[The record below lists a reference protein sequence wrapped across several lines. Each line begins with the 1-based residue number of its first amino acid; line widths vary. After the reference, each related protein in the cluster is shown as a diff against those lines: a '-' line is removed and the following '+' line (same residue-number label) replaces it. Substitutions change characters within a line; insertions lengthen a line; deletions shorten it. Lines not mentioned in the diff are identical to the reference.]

1 MEWKILVSE
10 LEQEEQA
17 LREALERVR
26 RSEDLQTLKARFV
39 GKKSLLQERLR
50 ALREIPPE
58 DRPRAGKLLNEK
70 KRLWLS
76 WIQEKQKA
84 LETSRRHELDP
95 TLPGR
100 RLPRGGFHP
109 LHRVAREILDIFVR
123 MGFERVEGPLV
134 EYDWYNF
141 EALNIP
147 PHHPAR
153 DMQSS
158 FFIEDKILLRTH
170 TSSVQIR
177 VMEQRKPPLRV
188 VSPGRVFRV
197 DEFDASHAPGFFQME
212 GLYVDRHVT
221 FSNLKGTLI
230 SFLRAFFGPD
240 IEVRFLPSYFPFT
253 EPSAEV
259 AVRFRGEWLE
269 VLGCGMVHPS
279 VLRAVGID
287 PEEWRGY
294 AFGLGLDR
302 FAMIRYGVDDIRRFY
317 QSDLR
322 FLEQFA

>member
-1 MEWKILVSE
+1 MEWEKLLRE
-10 LEQEEQA
+10 LEAEERD
-17 LREALERVR
+17 LREALEKVR
-26 RSEDLQTLKARFV
+26 DPEELQQLKARFL

-50 ALREIPPE
+50 ALRSLPSEVRPE
-58 DRPRAGKLLNEK
+58 AGKLLNEK
-70 KRLWLS
+70 KRHFQAL
-76 WIQEKQKA
+76 IQEKLQVLQA
-84 LETSRRHELDP
+84 SRRHELDP

-100 RLPRGGFHP
+100 RLPRGGYHP
-109 LHRVAREILDIFVR
+109 LHLVTQEILDIFVR

-134 EYDWYNF
+134 EHDWYNF

-147 PHHPAR
+147 KHHPAR

-158 FFIEDKILLRTH
+158 FFIEEGILLRTH

-177 VMEQRKPPLRV
+177 VMEKRKPPLRV

-212 GLYVDRHVT
+212 GLYVDRNVT
-221 FSNLKGTLI
+221 FANLKGTLI
-230 SFLRAFFGPD
+230 TFLKAFFGPE
-240 IEVRFLPSYFPFT
+240 IKVRFLPSYFPFT

-259 AVRFRGEWLE
+259 AVRYRGEWLE
-269 VLGCGMVHPS
+269 LLGCGMVHPN

-287 PEEWRGY
+287 PEAWRGY

-302 FAMIRYGVDDIRRFY
+302 FAMIRFGVDDIRRFY

-322 FLEQFA
+322 FLEQFQ

>member
-1 MEWKILVSE
+1 MEWEALVRE
-10 LEQEEQA
+10 LDAEERA
-17 LREALERVR
+17 LREALAGATRP
-26 RSEDLQTLKARFV
+26 EDVQAVKARFL
-39 GKKSLLQERLR
+39 GKKSLLQARLR
-50 ALREIPPE
+50 ALRDLPA
-58 DRPRAGKLLNEK
+58 DLRPQAGRLLNEK
-70 KRLWLS
+70 KRQWQA
-76 WIQEKQKA
+76 WVQERLKA
-84 LETSRRHELDP
+84 LTSREVRLLDP

-100 RLPRGGFHP
+100 RLPRGGYHP
-109 LHRVAREILDIFVR
+109 LWRVQEEILDIFVR

-158 FFIEDKILLRTH
+158 FFVEERILLRTH

-177 VMEQRKPPLRV
+177 VMEQRRPPLRV

-212 GLYVDRHVT
+212 GLYVDREVS
-221 FSNLKGTLI
+221 FANLKGTLI
-230 SFLRAFFGPD
+230 AFLREFFGED

-259 AVRFRGEWLE
+259 SVRYRGEWLE
-269 VLGCGMVHPS
+269 LLGCGMVHPN

-287 PEEWRGY
+287 PEEWTGY

-322 FLEQFA
+322 FLEQFQ

>member
-1 MEWKILVSE
+1 MEWETLVRE
-10 LEQEEQA
+10 LDAEERALQEA
-17 LREALERVR
+17 LRDVKRP
-26 RSEDLQTLKARFV
+26 EDFQVVKSRFL
-39 GKKSLLQERLR
+39 GKKSLLQARLR
-50 ALREIPPE
+50 ALKEIPAE
-58 DRPRAGKLLNEK
+58 LRPRAGKLLNEK
-70 KRLWLS
+70 KKRWQAWIEEHQKRLVTGNV
-76 WIQEKQKA
+76 QE
-84 LETSRRHELDP
+84 TDP

-100 RLPRGGFHP
+100 RLPVGGFHP
-109 LHRVAREILDIFVR
+109 LWKVQEEILDIFVR

-134 EYDWYNF
+134 ETDWYNF

-158 FFIEDKILLRTH
+158 FFIEDRILLRTH

-177 VMEQRKPPLRV
+177 VMEQRHPPLRV

-212 GLYVDRHVT
+212 GLYIDRNVS
-221 FSNLKGTLI
+221 FANLKGTLVT
-230 SFLRAFFGPD
+230 FLRTFFGD
-240 IEVRFLPSYFPFT
+240 VEVRFLPSYFPFT

-259 AVRFRGEWLE
+259 AIRFRGKWLE
-269 VLGCGMVHPS
+269 VLGCGMVHPH
-279 VLRAVGID
+279 VLRAAFD
-287 PEEWRGY
+287 PEVWTGY

-302 FAMIRYGVDDIRRFY
+302 FAMIRYGVDDIRKFY

-322 FLEQFA
+322 FLEQFL